1 MTANAVN
8 GFLNADEKWVNH
20 ELTNPLSILVLNL
33 MPTRR
38 NTEAQFLHRFS
49 EISSDAELTFMYP
62 QSHQFKGTS
71 RAAIER
77 DYVCLDQI
85 RDAHFDG
92 LIVTGAPVE
101 TLPFAQV
108 DYWDELQQIL
118 EWAKTHVT
126 QCLYEC
132 WAAQACLFHDFGIRK
147 HLLTSKLFGV
157 YPADRIAADSPIAKG
172 FGAGGL
178 LKMPQ
183 SRHTSIVLDEDHLPE
198 GLTVDASAEATGPI
212 ILSASGLHSTYITG
226 HPEYA
231 EGTLAREYY
240 RDLYEQMP
248 IRLPKN
254 YFIDQDS
261 GTVDYS
267 WKNSSIQIYDN
278 WSKII
283 SNKKVGL
290 SI

>member
-62 QSHQFKGTS
+62 QSHQFKDTS

-172 FGAGGL
+172 FGAG
-178 LKMPQ
+178 
-183 SRHTSIVLDEDHLPE
+183 DC
-198 GLTVDASAEATGPI
+198 
-212 ILSASGLHSTYITG
+212 
-226 HPEYA
+226 
-231 EGTLAREYY
+231 
-240 RDLYEQMP
+240 
-248 IRLPKN
+248 
-254 YFIDQDS
+254 
-261 GTVDYS
+261 
-267 WKNSSIQIYDN
+267 
-278 WSKII
+278 
-283 SNKKVGL
+283 
-290 SI
+290 

>member
-49 EISSDAELTFMYP
+49 EISSDAELTFMYL

-212 ILSASGLHSTYITG
+212 ILSESGLHSTYITG